1 MPYINYSIPAYPL
14 ENDMWEELKN
24 ESRPIVIYGMG
35 NGADKLFDRLEKY
48 NIKVSDVFASD
59 GFVRGHSFRGY
70 LVKSFSE
77 IKATYSD
84 FVILLSFASNRS
96 EVIDMLAD
104 INGAYDMY
112 VPDMPVAG
120 VEEYFD
126 KDFYNEN
133 YQAILDAYNSLAD
146 EESKAIFSSVVNYKL
161 SGRMK
166 YLLECY
172 STRDEIYSLMP
183 IEKIRRAVDAGA
195 YNGDTVRE
203 MKAYFP
209 NLEDV
214 YAIEPDKKNYKKLE
228 KYSEAETEIN
238 VISINAGAWCEGVGS
253 LIFSSGN
260 RNSTVVATASFEHR
274 EDTVILEMI
283 DNLAPGKID
292 YIKYDVEGAES
303 EAITGSDYTIRCCKP
318 TLLISLYHRSR
329 DVFDIINRI
338 KRDYPFYK
346 LYLRR
351 LRCLPAWEI
360 DLIAVDDMA
369 FEKPEFPVSPFNIGD
384 FKMFSRKEMNDE
396 QT

>member
-1 MPYINYSIPAYPL
+1 MPYINYSLPAYPL
-14 ENDMWEELKN
+14 KNDMWEELKN

-35 NGADKLFDRLEKY
+35 NGADKLFDRLDKFG
-48 NIKVSDVFASD
+48 IKVSDVFASD

-96 EVIDMLAD
+96 EVIDMLAQ
-104 INGAYDMY
+104 INESHDMY

-126 KDFYNEN
+126 KDFYNAN
-133 YQAILDAYNSLAD
+133 YQAIVDAYSSLAD
-146 EESKAIFSSVVNYKL
+146 DESRAIFSSVINYKL

-183 IEKIRRAVDAGA
+183 TEKMSRAVDAGA

-203 MKAYFP
+203 MKGYFP
-209 NLEDV
+209 NLEEV
-214 YAIEPDKKNYKKLE
+214 YAIEPDKKNFKKLE
-228 KYSEAETEIN
+228 KYSVAESEIN
-238 VISINAGAWCEGVGS
+238 VISINAGAWCESAGS

-260 RNSTVVATASFEHR
+260 RNSTVVATASFEHT
-274 EDTVILEMI
+274 EDTVILETI
-283 DNLAPGKID
+283 DNLATGKID

-303 EAITGSDYTIRCCKP
+303 EAITGSDDTIRSCKP
-318 TLLISLYHRSR
+318 TLLVSLYHRSR
-329 DVFDIINRI
+329 DIFDIVNRI
-338 KRDYPFYK
+338 KMDYPFYD

-360 DLIAVDDMA
+360 DLVAV
-369 FEKPEFPVSPFNIGD
+369 K
-384 FKMFSRKEMNDE
+384 
-396 QT
+396 Q

>member
-1 MPYINYSIPAYPL
+1 MPYINYSLPTYPL

-35 NGADKLFDRLEKY
+35 NGADKLFDRLNKY
-48 NIKVSDVFASD
+48 DIKVSDIFASD

-77 IKATYSD
+77 IKSTYSD
-84 FVILLSFASNRS
+84 FVILLSFASNRA
-96 EVIDMLAD
+96 EVIDMLAQ
-104 INGAYDMY
+104 INESHDMY

-126 KDFYNEN
+126 KDFYNAN
-133 YQAILDAYNSLAD
+133 YQAIVNAYNSLAD
-146 EESKAIFSSVVNYKL
+146 DESRAIFTSVINYKL

-183 IEKIRRAVDAGA
+183 TEKIRRVVDAGA
-195 YNGDTVRE
+195 YNGDTARE

-209 NLEDV
+209 SLEDV
-214 YAIEPDKKNYKKLE
+214 YAIEPDKKNYKKLL
-228 KYSEAETEIN
+228 KYSEAETDIN
-238 VISINAGAWCEGVGS
+238 VIPINAGAWSESVGS
-253 LIFSSGN
+253 LILSSGN
-260 RNSTVVATASFEHR
+260 RNSTVVATASFEHT
-274 EDTVILEMI
+274 EDTVILETI
-283 DNLAPGKID
+283 DNLAVGRID

-303 EAITGSDYTIRCCKP
+303 EAITGSDYIITSCKP

-329 DVFDIINRI
+329 DIFDIVNRM
-338 KRDYPFYK
+338 KREYPFYNF
-346 LYLRR
+346 YLRR

-360 DLIAVDDMA
+360 DLIAV
-369 FEKPEFPVSPFNIGD
+369 K
-384 FKMFSRKEMNDE
+384 
-396 QT
+396 Q